1 MEFFRDMIQNRVLVA
16 ALAGWA
22 IAQLAKVILYTIVNK
37 EFKFERL
44 VGSGG
49 MPSSHAATVC
59 ALMTAAAREFG
70 AGSFEFA
77 VSVVLAAVV
86 LYDARGVRLET
97 GKQAVTITAI
107 IDHFIKEGTIIDLP
121 ELELK
126 ELIGHTPFQ
135 VLIGGLMGIGVG
147 FWLAEERRGGMA
159 CAGVSTLTT
168 RTSSIRRF

>member
-1 MEFFRDMIQNRVLVA
+1 MQFFRDVIQNNVLVA
-16 ALAGWA
+16 AMVAWA
-22 IAQLAKVILYTIVNK
+22 IAQLANVILYTIVNK
-37 EFKFERL
+37 EFKFERM

-59 ALMTAAAREFG
+59 ALTTAAAKQYG

-77 VSVVLAAVV
+77 ISFVLAAVV

-107 IDHFIKEGTIIDLP
+107 IDHFLKEGTIIELP
-121 ELELK
+121 NFELK

-135 VLIGGLMGIGVG
+135 VLIGGLMGIGIG
-147 FWLAEERRGGMA
+147 IWLG
-159 CAGVSTLTT
+159 
-168 RTSSIRRF
+168 